1 MVAINYQ
8 VYFTFWQLHQYE
20 YYSTGLLSNYDHFPD
35 QQKAILGPK
44 KKISKDQKKME
55 RKIKGTYNYLMYIL

>member
-1 MVAINYQ
+1 MFVL
-8 VYFTFWQLHQYE
+8 QLHQYQ
-20 YYSTGLLSNYDHFPD
+20 YYSTGLLSNYDHFPE

-55 RKIKGTYNYLMYIL
+55 RKIKGNFNM